1 MTIKSI
7 WVESV
12 LIVICYACIYSNP
25 HKETKVRKYNQSCTF
40 TELKR
45 PWCLG
50 SHFSNF
56 IFPFLLILFA
66 MSYYVREIVNSLY
79 YSILKKSSFFF
90 FYMTTRDFNL
100 CISLINLASNI
111 QILNNCIQHVGTN
124 RPNGTGDTFQI
135 YTEVFLAIRNLTLKL
150 TRPVS

>member
-1 MTIKSI
+1 
-7 WVESV
+7 
-12 LIVICYACIYSNP
+12 
-25 HKETKVRKYNQSCTF
+25 
-40 TELKR
+40 
-45 PWCLG
+45 
-50 SHFSNF
+50 
-56 IFPFLLILFA
+56 

-79 YSILKKSSFFF
+79 YSILKKSTFFFF

-124 RPNGTGDTFQI
+124 RPNGTVDTFQI

>member
-1 MTIKSI
+1 MLVCTL
-7 WVESV
+7 V
-12 LIVICYACIYSNP
+12 L
-25 HKETKVRKYNQSCTF
+25 TKKQKWENTTQSCTF
-40 TELKR
+40 TELLKI

-79 YSILKKSSFFF
+79 YSILKNSSFF

-124 RPNGTGDTFQI
+124 RPNGTVDTFQI

>member
-1 MTIKSI
+1 
-7 WVESV
+7 
-12 LIVICYACIYSNP
+12 
-25 HKETKVRKYNQSCTF
+25 
-40 TELKR
+40 
-45 PWCLG
+45 
-50 SHFSNF
+50 
-56 IFPFLLILFA
+56 

-79 YSILKKSSFFF
+79 YSILKKVELFL
-90 FYMTTRDFNL
+90 YMTTRDFNF

-124 RPNGTGDTFQI
+124 RPNGTVDTFQI

>member
-1 MTIKSI
+1 
-7 WVESV
+7 
-12 LIVICYACIYSNP
+12 
-25 HKETKVRKYNQSCTF
+25 
-40 TELKR
+40 
-45 PWCLG
+45 
-50 SHFSNF
+50 
-56 IFPFLLILFA
+56 

-124 RPNGTGDTFQI
+124 RQWTPSK
-135 YTEVFLAIRNLTLKL
+135 YTQKCSWRFAI
-150 TRPVS
+150 

>member
-12 LIVICYACIYSNP
+12 LVVIFYACMYSSP
-25 HKETKVRKYNQSCTF
+25 HRETKVRKYNQSCTF
-40 TELKR
+40 TELLKR

-56 IFPFLLILFA
+56 ISIFTYLVCNELLCQRNCKFFILQYF
-66 MSYYVREIVNSLY
+66 
-79 YSILKKSSFFF
+79 KKVELF

-124 RPNGTGDTFQI
+124 PPNGTVDTFQI

>member
-12 LIVICYACIYSNP
+12 LIVIFYACMYSNP

-79 YSILKKSSFFF
+79 YSILKNSSFF

-100 CISLINLASNI
+100 CISLINLTSNI